1 MGDSVN
7 IAAIDIGS
15 NAIRMAISTWQDG
28 VLHPVERLRT
38 PIRLGKDV
46 FGTGKI
52 SKDNISAVSET
63 FQFYQQLIDDHE
75 VSMVRATATSA
86 AREAKNQLQ
95 FVTHVRNESGIAIE
109 VIEAQEEARLIQ
121 KAVEQKLNLENRN
134 ALIMDIGGGSV
145 EFIALSNRE
154 IQGIQSFKMGTVRA
168 LKACERSG
176 DSIKSFIYSFGNE
189 LESFIKSH
197 LESVDV
203 IIGTG
208 GNIESMGRLRCS
220 LFTKRNPH
228 RIRRKEVTE
237 LMRSMMPLSA
247 KEREVAFNLRK
258 DRVDVILP
266 ALRTVK
272 LLMKST
278 NLDLLE
284 IPRVGLRDGITLD
297 LLDQWQKNP
306 KSYRK

>member
-1 MGDSVN
+1 
-7 IAAIDIGS
+7 
-15 NAIRMAISTWQDG
+15 
-28 VLHPVERLRT
+28 
-38 PIRLGKDV
+38 
-46 FGTGKI
+46 
-52 SKDNISAVSET
+52 
-63 FQFYQQLIDDHE
+63 
-75 VSMVRATATSA
+75 MVRATATSA